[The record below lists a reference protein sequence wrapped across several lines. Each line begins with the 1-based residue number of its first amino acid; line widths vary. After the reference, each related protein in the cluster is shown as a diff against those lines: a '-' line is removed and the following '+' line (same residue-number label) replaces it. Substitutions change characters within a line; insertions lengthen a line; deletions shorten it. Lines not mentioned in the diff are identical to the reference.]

1 MAEEKELELDVEIDD
16 EKSNKKVLIFIIAG
30 AVALIGITVGL
41 TLFLL
46 GGDEEVPAEG
56 EEAAVP
62 EVVQLQYFDMKPA
75 FTVNFHVD
83 NRARILQMKLSL
95 AYRDDSAREAVEL
108 HMPLIRHNLINLISS
123 EDFNSLRTLE
133 GREALR
139 QKILESVQQVIEQE
153 TGEAGVENVL
163 FTNFVM
169 Q

>member
-1 MAEEKELELDVEIDD
+1 MAEEKELELDVELDD
-16 EKSNKKVLIFIIAG
+16 EKSNKKMLIFIIAG

-46 GGDEEVPAEG
+46 SGDDAPEETDEE
-56 EEAAVP
+56 AVP
-62 EVVQLQYFDMKPA
+62 EVVQLQYIDMKPP
-75 FTVNFHVD
+75 FTVNYQVEG
-83 NRARILQMKLSL
+83 RTRIMQVKLSL
-95 AYRDDSAREAVEL
+95 AYRSESVAEAVKL
-108 HMPLIRHNLINLISS
+108 HNPLIRHNLINLIGSQ
-123 EDFNSLRTLE
+123 DFNTLRTMD
-133 GREALR
+133 GREQLR

>member
-1 MAEEKELELDVEIDD
+1 MAEEKELELDVELDD
-16 EKSNKKVLIFIIAG
+16 EKSNKKMLIFIIAG

-46 GGDEEVPAEG
+46 SGDDAPEEG
-56 EEAAVP
+56 EEDAAPV
-62 EVVQLQYFDMKPA
+62 VVQLKYIDMKPP
-75 FTVNFHVD
+75 FTVNYQVEG
-83 NRARILQMKLSL
+83 RTRIMQVNLSL
-95 AYRDDSAREAVEL
+95 AYRNEGVDQAVKL
-108 HMPLIRHNLINLISS
+108 HMPLIRHNLINLIGGQ
-123 EDFNSLRTLE
+123 DFNTLRTMD
-133 GREALR
+133 GREQLR